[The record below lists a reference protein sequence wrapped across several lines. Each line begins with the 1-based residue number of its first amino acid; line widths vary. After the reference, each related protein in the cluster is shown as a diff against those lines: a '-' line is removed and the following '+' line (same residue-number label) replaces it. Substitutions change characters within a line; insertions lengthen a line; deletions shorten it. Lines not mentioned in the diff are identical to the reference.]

1 MTSSLKRLAARLPVR
16 YQQELKRLHFARMI
30 RRGDFLAAEEH
41 DHEYGRLEEWAGAG
55 DWVIDAGANVGNYS
69 GRLSQLVGPA
79 GRVFAFEPVAETFEL
94 LTSNMARLPLRNV
107 SLFNVAVSD
116 EPGVRGMTVPLGE
129 GQLENRYMAHL
140 TEGAS
145 GDFAVMCMTVD
156 SLQLPRRIAFV
167 KIDVEGHEL
176 SALRGMHHL
185 LERDHPVLVIEGRDD
200 AVAMYLATLGYSHA
214 QQGRSPNRVFTAT
227 R

>member
-1 MTSSLKRLAARLPVR
+1 MISSLKRLATRLPVR
-16 YQQELKRLHFARMI
+16 YQQELKRLHFARLI
-30 RRGDFLAAEEH
+30 RKGTFLAAEDH
-41 DHEYGRLEEWAGAG
+41 DHEYGRLQEWVNAG
-55 DWVIDAGANVGNYS
+55 DWVIDAGANVGNYA

-94 LTSNMARLPLRNV
+94 LAANMTRLPWRNV

-116 EPGVRGMTVPLGE
+116 ESGIRGMTVPLGD
-129 GQLENRYMAHL
+129 GQIENRYMAHL
-140 TEGAS
+140 TTDAA
-145 GDFAVMCMTVD
+145 GDFAVMSVTVD
-156 SLQLPRRIAFV
+156 GLQFPRRIAFV

-176 SALRGMHHL
+176 SALKGMRRL
-185 LERDHPVLVIEGRDD
+185 LERDRPVLVIEGRDD
-200 AVAMYLATLGYSHA
+200 AVADYLATLGYGHT